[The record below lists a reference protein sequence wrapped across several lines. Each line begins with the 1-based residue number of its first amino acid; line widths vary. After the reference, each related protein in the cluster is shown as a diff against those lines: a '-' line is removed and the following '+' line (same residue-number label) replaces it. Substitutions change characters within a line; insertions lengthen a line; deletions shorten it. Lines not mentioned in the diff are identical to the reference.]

1 MAVNEDK
8 PIAEYKYQQAQ
19 GLMSSQIDG
28 ELVLMSVENGFYYGL
43 DSIGADIWGRLE
55 EPVSLEQLVD
65 QLCKEYAGE
74 RSKIRQDVQSLLDDM
89 CTQRILQVL

>member
-8 PIAEYKYQQAQ
+8 HAQECKYQQAQ
-19 GLMSSQIDG
+19 GLMSSEIDG

-43 DSIGADIWGRLE
+43 DSIGADIWVRLE
-55 EPVSLEQLVD
+55 QPVSLEQLVD
-65 QLCKEYAGE
+65 QLCEEYAAE

-89 CTQRILQVL
+89 RAQNILQVL